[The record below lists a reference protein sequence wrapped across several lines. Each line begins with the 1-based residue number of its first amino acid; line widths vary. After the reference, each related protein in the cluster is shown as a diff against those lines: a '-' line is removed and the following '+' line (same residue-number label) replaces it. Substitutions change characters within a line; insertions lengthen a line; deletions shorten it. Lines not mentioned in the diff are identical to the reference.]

1 MELSPE
7 DIRKDKNR
15 VIPENFIVYI
25 HFEDFCNIC
34 NPYETEIE
42 DLCQRCRT
50 EIGEETIHEWQTVK
64 QIMAQHDFPDQETGR
79 RLLPNVDPQL
89 METTMNKEL
98 QFNPNY
104 YRIYTP

>member
-25 HFEDFCNIC
+25 HFEDFCNTC

-64 QIMAQHDFPDQETGR
+64 QIMAQHDFPDQEYGR